1 MSLQAKSIFGMVIF
15 MGGVMTREKREFAEM
30 LGLLDFSRNPEIEQE
45 KRLAL
50 RYLNSGANI
59 PRTLLTKIER
69 VSLSNNHLMTA

>member
-1 MSLQAKSIFGMVIF
+1 MQAKSIFGMVIF

>member
-1 MSLQAKSIFGMVIF
+1 MVIF

-50 RYLNSGANI
+50 QYLNSGANI